1 MLFGEKLKKLRTE
14 ANMSQEELASKLGI
28 TRRSIVYYETKSRY
42 PKKREVITGLAKV
55 FNVPVDFLINDSD
68 DFIARAAARF
78 GATGS
83 AEAMQLVEEIG
94 GLFAGGSLNQEDKD
108 KIFRAISDLYWESK
122 EINKEMSDK

>member
-78 GATGS
+78 GATGA

-108 KIFRAISDLYWESK
+108 KIFKAISDLYWESK
-122 EINKEMSDK
+122 EINNKKSDK

>member
-14 ANMSQEELASKLGI
+14 ANMSQEDLAARVGI

-42 PKKREVITGLAKV
+42 PKRREVITGLAKV
-55 FNVPVDFLINDSD
+55 FNVPVDFLINDGD

-78 GATGS
+78 GATGA

-108 KIFRAISDLYWESK
+108 KIFKAISDLYWESK
-122 EINKEMSDK
+122 EMNRSKE

>member
-1 MLFGEKLKKLRTE
+1 MIFGEKLKKLRTE
-14 ANMSQEELASKLGI
+14 ANMSQEELAARVGI

-42 PKKREVITGLAKV
+42 PKRREVITGLAKV
-55 FNVPVDFLINDSD
+55 FNVPVDFLINDGD

-78 GATGS
+78 GATGA

-108 KIFRAISDLYWESK
+108 KIFKAISDLYWESK
-122 EINKEMSDK
+122 EMNRSKE

>member
-78 GATGS
+78 GATGA

>member
-78 GATGS
+78 GATGA

-108 KIFRAISDLYWESK
+108 KIFRSISDLYWESK

>member
-1 MLFGEKLKKLRTE
+1 
-14 ANMSQEELASKLGI
+14 MSQEELASKLGI

-78 GATGS
+78 GATGA

>member
-14 ANMSQEELASKLGI
+14 ANMSQEELASMLGI

-42 PKKREVITGLAKV
+42 PKRREVITGLSKI
-55 FNVPVDFLINDSD
+55 FNVPVDFLINDGD

-78 GATGS
+78 GASGA

-94 GLFAGGSLNQEDKD
+94 GLFAGGALNEEDKD
-108 KIFRAISDLYWESK
+108 KVFKAISDLYWESK
-122 EINKEMSDK
+122 EMNRKK

>member
-14 ANMSQEELASKLGI
+14 ANMSQEELAARVGI

-42 PKKREVITGLAKV
+42 PKRREVITGLAKV
-55 FNVPVDFLINDSD
+55 FNVPVDFLINDGD

-78 GATGS
+78 GATGA

-108 KIFRAISDLYWESK
+108 KIFKAISDLYWESK
-122 EINKEMSDK
+122 EMNRSKE